1 MEQTEER
8 SWWGGHPK
16 WKQRDMDDAQGAS
29 PAGKEQALWAA
40 AVRGAA
46 PARTA
51 ANRSPKE
58 RLPAPPLSRAIKSCR
73 AKPMF
78 TGMFMIRTRVNA
90 FFRSI
95 PRMLA
100 TEMAVPTPEIPGKA
114 AAEQPRPR

>member
-8 SWWGGHPK
+8 SWWGAGQPK

-51 ANRSPKE
+51 EAGGAQAGQARQ
-58 RLPAPPLSRAIKSCR
+58 
-73 AKPMF
+73 
-78 TGMFMIRTRVNA
+78 
-90 FFRSI
+90 
-95 PRMLA
+95 
-100 TEMAVPTPEIPGKA
+100 TEGKA
-114 AAEQPRPR
+114 ARGCCTYVGRATLRP

>member
-51 ANRSPKE
+51 EAGGAQAGQARH
-58 RLPAPPLSRAIKSCR
+58 
-73 AKPMF
+73 
-78 TGMFMIRTRVNA
+78 
-90 FFRSI
+90 
-95 PRMLA
+95 
-100 TEMAVPTPEIPGKA
+100 TEGKA
-114 AAEQPRPR
+114 ARGCCTYVGRATLRP